1 MNQQQDQLETLH
13 EIRNIM
19 DRSSRF
25 ISLSGLSGISAG
37 LSALAGA
44 AVVVWYLG
52 KENISYR
59 GNHAITLSLDNI
71 LFLLTVALVVLVV
84 ALGLAFFFTIR
95 RARRNN
101 QRTWDSK
108 SQRLLINLAIPLAA
122 GGVFCAVLLY
132 HGILYLVAPVMLVFY
147 GLALIN
153 GSKYTF
159 SDIRYL
165 GICELVLGLA
175 TSFFVGYGLLSW
187 TIGFGVLHIV
197 YGALLYFKYER

>member
-1 MNQQQDQLETLH
+1 MNQQQEQLATLH

-37 LSALAGA
+37 LTALAGA
-44 AVVVWYLG
+44 AVVQWYLG
-52 KENISYR
+52 EHDIAYR
-59 GNHAITLSLDNI
+59 GNYNITLTQETI
-71 LFLLTVALVVLVV
+71 LFLLAVALVVMVV
-84 ALGLAFFFTIR
+84 ALGLASFFTIR

-101 QRTWDSK
+101 QHIWDSK
-108 SQRLLINLAIPLAA
+108 SQRLLVNLAIPLAA

-132 HGILYLVAPVMLVFY
+132 HGLIYLIAPAMLVFY

-165 GICELVLGLA
+165 GFCELVLGLLS
-175 TSFFVGYGLLSW
+175 SFFLSYGLLSW

>member
-1 MNQQQDQLETLH
+1 MNQQQEQLATLH

-37 LSALAGA
+37 LTALAGS
-44 AVVVWYLG
+44 AVVIWYLG
-52 KENISYR
+52 EHNIAWR
-59 GNHAITLSLDNI
+59 GNYDVVLSQHAI
-71 LFLLTVALVVLVV
+71 LFLLAVALVVLVV
-84 ALGLAFFFTIR
+84 ALGLASFFTIR
-95 RARRNN
+95 RARKNN
-101 QRTWDSK
+101 QRIWDGK
-108 SQRLLINLAIPLAA
+108 SQRLLVNLAIPLAA
-122 GGVFCAVLLY
+122 GGIFCAVLLY
-132 HGILYLVAPVMLVFY
+132 HAILYLIAPAMLVFY

-165 GICELVLGLA
+165 GICELVLGLSS
-175 TSFFVGYGLLSW
+175 SFFVSYGLLSW

-197 YGALLYFKYER
+197 YGALVYFKYER

>member
-1 MNQQQDQLETLH
+1 MNQQQEQLATLH

-37 LSALAGA
+37 LTALAGA
-44 AVVVWYLG
+44 AVVMWYLS
-52 KENISYR
+52 EQNIAY
-59 GNHAITLSLDNI
+59 GADNNLTLTQDAL
-71 LFLLTVALVVLVV
+71 LFLLTVALAVLVV
-84 ALGLAFFFTIR
+84 ALGLASFFTIR
-95 RARRNN
+95 RAHKNN
-101 QRTWDSK
+101 QRIWDNQSK
-108 SQRLLINLAIPLAA
+108 RLVLNMAIPLFA

-132 HGILYLVAPVMLVFY
+132 HSILYLIAPTMLVFY
-147 GLALIN
+147 GLALVN

-165 GICELVLGLA
+165 GLCELALGLV
-175 TSFFVGYGLLSW
+175 SGFFVGYGLLSW

>member
-1 MNQQQDQLETLH
+1 MNQQQDQLEALH

-37 LSALAGA
+37 LTALAGA

-52 KENISYR
+52 KHNLAYR
-59 GNHAITLSLDNI
+59 GNEGMTLSQDNI
-71 LFLLTVALVVLVV
+71 LFLLMVALGVLVV
-84 ALGLAFFFTIR
+84 ALGLAFYFTIR
-95 RARRNN
+95 RARNNN
-101 QRTWDSK
+101 QHSWDSK
-108 SQRLLINLAIPLAA
+108 SKRLVLNMAIPLAA
-122 GGVFCAVLLY
+122 GGIFCAGLLY
-132 HGILYLVAPVMLVFY
+132 HNILFLVAPAMLVFY

-175 TSFFVGYGLLSW
+175 SSFFVGYGLLSW